1 MTSPDSN
8 NTQMDYEEFF
18 KREAHAIIKKLVLLD
33 TMLPWG
39 DLDHAEKLLNIY
51 DNIKY
56 TVDKRYRDEVPQ
68 IAGFDSITTHMSS
81 NDLAK
86 LVKEAVDTA
95 LYDLLPAEGV
105 KGKESDDP
113 GLRDFFYYTASV
125 DEDGIITFPDELIE
139 SLGWKEGDELC
150 WEINS
155 DNTVTITK
163 LEKTVKEAKE
173 EVEEENATN

>member
-1 MTSPDSN
+1 
-8 NTQMDYEEFF
+8 MDYEEFF
-18 KREAHAIIKKLVLLD
+18 KREAHEIIKKLALLD
-33 TMLPWG
+33 TMLPWA

-56 TVDKRYRDEVPQ
+56 TVDKRYRDEVTQ
-68 IAGFDSITTHMSS
+68 IAGFDSITTHLSI

-86 LVKEAVDTA
+86 LVREAVDTA
-95 LYDLLPAEGV
+95 LYDLLPA
-105 KGKESDDP
+105 KGEKGEESNDP

-139 SLGWKEGDELC
+139 SLGWEEGDELV

-155 DNTVTITK
+155 DNTVEITK
-163 LEKTVKEAKE
+163 LEKTVKETKE
-173 EVEEENATN
+173 EVGEENAIN